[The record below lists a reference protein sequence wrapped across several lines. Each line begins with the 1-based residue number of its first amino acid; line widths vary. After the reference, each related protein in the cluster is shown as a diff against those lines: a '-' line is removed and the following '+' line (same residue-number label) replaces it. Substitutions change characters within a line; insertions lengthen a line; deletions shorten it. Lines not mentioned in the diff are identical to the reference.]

1 MADWEE
7 TMSRFS
13 EAVAAPEQDIDLAA
27 ASFLIASMEYPELDL
42 ERESGVLDSL
52 AAGALHRLGSRHHYL
67 RDPLFCLNVLSEY
80 LFDEVGFQGDRDN
93 YYDPRNSFLSDVLS
107 RRWGIPIS
115 LSLVCIEVGKRLDI
129 PLIGI
134 GMPGHF
140 LVRHRDQDDLFL
152 DPFHKGILLSEE
164 ECAQRLSRLV
174 ETGFVW
180 DPSLLDPVGNREILV
195 RVLRNLK
202 AIYRQGEDNHRL
214 LKVEDLLVVLRPD
227 EPRERRDRGLVH
239 FALNNWRQA
248 GEDLRYFLE
257 EAAPGEDR
265 DAIARLMEA
274 VSRMQS
280 GEQG

>member
-152 DPFHKGILLSEE
+152 DPFYKGILLSEE

-248 GEDLRYFLE
+248 GEDLRFFLE

>member
-248 GEDLRYFLE
+248 GEDLRFFLE